1 MNNQIAIIDFKNQDS
16 GLKIIFPE
24 ADYFILE
31 EEFDRSIINNKYNI
45 KPIVHNKDVNV
56 FEFIN
61 DEKYDYLF
69 IIGGLYGSLETYNK
83 KNNMLFNKKYKEQL
97 RQTIEFINK
106 NNFKKICFFDN
117 YDYDYDPNIIFE
129 EEFKKKYVIF
139 FKRYYNKEKIYNEN
153 VFPFPYIIFGYQC
166 NIEMITDLYYKNIEK
181 NNEKINRIFFSGSPL
196 IHIDDTYGVIRE
208 RQTILNKISNIIPL
222 QMPGYLYHDDYMNE
236 MIISKYSLDLLGVGD
251 PNIRTF
257 EILSSGSLRLG
268 EKSNLKWTFEEEF
281 CEETIF
287 EDENDLLTK
296 LLKLENYPEL
306 YKKCINKQNEIVEKY
321 MNSNI
326 LKEYIFEKINK

>member
-1 MNNQIAIIDFKNQDS
+1 
-16 GLKIIFPE
+16 
-24 ADYFILE
+24 
-31 EEFDRSIINNKYNI
+31 
-45 KPIVHNKDVNV
+45 
-56 FEFIN
+56 
-61 DEKYDYLF
+61 
-69 IIGGLYGSLETYNK
+69 
-83 KNNMLFNKKYKEQL
+83 
-97 RQTIEFINK
+97 
-106 NNFKKICFFDN
+106 
-117 YDYDYDPNIIFE
+117 
-129 EEFKKKYVIF
+129 
-139 FKRYYNKEKIYNEN
+139 
-153 VFPFPYIIFGYQC
+153 
-166 NIEMITDLYYKNIEK
+166 
-181 NNEKINRIFFSGSPL
+181 
-196 IHIDDTYGVIRE
+196 
-208 RQTILNKISNIIPL
+208 
-222 QMPGYLYHDDYMNE
+222 MPGYLYHDDYMNE